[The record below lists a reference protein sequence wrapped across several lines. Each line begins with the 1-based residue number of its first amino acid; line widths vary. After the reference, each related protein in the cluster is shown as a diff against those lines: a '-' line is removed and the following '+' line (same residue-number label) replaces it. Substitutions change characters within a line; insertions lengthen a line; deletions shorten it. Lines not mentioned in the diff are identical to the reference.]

1 MTCREAKI
9 LLKGKGGEGH
19 PSAGDDAL
27 ALHLKSCPPCGE
39 AMKIANLSSALFQA
53 LRDESEP
60 GPAFYHRLRA
70 RLAESENSR
79 PDMSLLHAWG
89 FARRL
94 IPALAMGVL
103 LLAGV
108 TLSSSGSQSPQPV
121 QGSHGEEMHAF
132 SLEEVNLPG
141 VVGQPS
147 RDQMLAF
154 VLRQD
159 DVRGSSRSSPPPV
172 GESRGEGEVR
182 DGSDDRDTR

>member
-79 PDMSLLHAWG
+79 PDMGMLHAWV

-159 DVRGSSRSSPPPV
+159 DVRGFSRASPPPV